1 MLGRVARAPPASRV
15 GLCAP
20 CWPAPGA
27 RGREPEDKEGSLG
40 SGNLPPAGRGAPWEE
55 GQPGTVVSVARSRS
69 PATRTWAQ
77 PPRETL
83 RPAGPHGPRRPRP
96 RPAPR
101 QRVAQTAAR
110 RAPLAASD
118 PAALRRVFSL
128 WPLSSLFSSL
138 WGQTGGPPAAW
149 PDTRSQGRGVG
160 RTGSLGD
167 CAMPQLTHQRTSLKT
182 LTSRGARWVRRTW
195 AGSGGGGAGPAPH
208 GSGGPGRSSP
218 GARPEQILRRAV

>member
-20 CWPAPGA
+20 CWPACPGRSGTGAGGQGRLPGLGEPAPCWA
-27 RGREPEDKEGSLG
+27 RRPPGGGSAGDNSKRG
-40 SGNLPPAGRGAPWEE
+40 S
-55 GQPGTVVSVARSRS
+55 QP
-69 PATRTWAQ
+69 Q

-167 CAMPQLTHQRTSLKT
+167 CAMPQFTHQRTSLKT

-195 AGSGGGGAGPAPH
+195 AGSGGGGASPAPH

-218 GARPEQILRRAV
+218 GARPERILRRAV

>member
-1 MLGRVARAPPASRV
+1 MLGRVAHAPPASRV

-20 CWPAPGA
+20 CWPACPGRSGTGAGGQGRLPGVGEPAPCWA
-27 RGREPEDKEGSLG
+27 RRPLGGGSAGDNSKRGSQPQPSDEDVGAASTG
-40 SGNLPPAGRGAPWEE
+40 DSPPC
-55 GQPGTVVSVARSRS
+55 RS
-69 PATRTWAQ
+69 PRAS
-77 PPRETL
+77 
-83 RPAGPHGPRRPRP
+83 PASPAAGSKAEGGPDRSP
-96 RPAPR
+96 
-101 QRVAQTAAR
+101 
-110 RAPLAASD
+110 APLAASD

-167 CAMPQLTHQRTSLKT
+167 CAMPQFTHQRTSLKT

-218 GARPEQILRRAV
+218 GARPERILRRAV